1 LFYNRKNH
9 LSQGKEYFVSAEQNK
24 AVVVQF
30 LKELD
35 ENLNI
40 IEEVCASELVA
51 HIPGGALPIA
61 REGFRQFVS
70 LFYLAFPDLR
80 HTVEDQVAEGDKVV
94 SRLKVQGTHQG
105 PFQGMAPTGKQ
116 VKFTDI
122 MITRI
127 EDEKI
132 MELWAQ
138 FDVLGLWQQL
148 GLLSFIKPG

>member
-1 LFYNRKNH
+1 LFYDSKNH
-9 LSQGKEYFVSAEQNK
+9 LSQGKEYFVSAEQSK
-24 AVVVQF
+24 ALVIQF
-30 LKELD
+30 LKGLD
-35 ENLNI
+35 ERLGI
-40 IEEVCASELVA
+40 IDEACALQLVA
-51 HIPGGALPIA
+51 HIPGSAQPMG
-61 REGFRQFVS
+61 REGFKQFAS

-105 PFQGMAPTGKQ
+105 PFQGMGPTGKQ

-148 GLLSFIKPG
+148 GLLSS